1 MEVNV
6 DAALS
11 KNSNKAAMA
20 AVARDDVGNFLGAS
34 ALLSRSSPEVAEAM
48 AYREGLALATDL
60 SLQKIRIAT
69 DCANVVM
76 NIHGPGMGLYGHI
89 IRENFQVVNFIHENR
104 KSNEDA
110 HRLARSSVYDMPG
123 RFVWFLSTPDGGCT
137 SYNL

>member
-1 MEVNV
+1 MPQPLPQPRWIPPPRGVMEVNV

-60 SLQKIRIAT
+60 DGPQPAENQNCHGLRERGDEHSWPWYGSLRPHYQGDQGCNEKLRGGEFHPREQK
-69 DCANVVM
+69 V
-76 NIHGPGMGLYGHI
+76 
-89 IRENFQVVNFIHENR
+89 
-104 KSNEDA
+104 
-110 HRLARSSVYDMPG
+110 
-123 RFVWFLSTPDGGCT
+123 
-137 SYNL
+137 